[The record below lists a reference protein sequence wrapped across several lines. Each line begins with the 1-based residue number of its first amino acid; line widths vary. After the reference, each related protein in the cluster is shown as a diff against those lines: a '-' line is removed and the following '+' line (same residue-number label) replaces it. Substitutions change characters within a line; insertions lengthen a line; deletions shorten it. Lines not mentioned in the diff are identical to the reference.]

1 MYNDIM
7 VVCFVENGE
16 ISSTA
21 AEILGR
27 ARYLADKLSQ
37 DVLAL
42 LISDDIDKVAEEVI
56 GYGADKVIKA
66 EDPNLKNYR
75 TLTFTKVLDKAID
88 EFKPFAVLI
97 PASRNGRDLGGRIS
111 ARRNIGL
118 VADCSDIE
126 VDEKKQDIKWIRP
139 TFDGQLFSD
148 IRINTF
154 PKIGTIGDSVFK
166 SPAYDSSRKGE
177 IIDFPVEI
185 TQDDLLTEILG
196 MIKKIGSDK
205 DVSQASIVVAGGLGL
220 KEPNNLYIVKDLAE
234 VLGAAVSGS
243 KPLADQLWIPQDS
256 FVGMSGLKIKPKLYI
271 AVGISGSAQHL
282 QGMRDSGFIIAINND
297 PEAPIFKEAHCCVV
311 ADLFDIVP
319 KLTEKIKEIK
329 GL

>member
-1 MYNDIM
+1 MYKDIM
-7 VVCFVENGE
+7 VVCFVENNE

-37 DVLAL
+37 DVSAL
-42 LISDDIDKVAEEVI
+42 LIGDDVKEAVQKVI
-56 GYGADKVIKA
+56 GYGADKAIKV
-66 EDPNLKNYR
+66 EDPNLKDYR
-75 TLTFTKVLDKAID
+75 TLSFTKVLDKAID

-126 VDEKKQDIKWIRP
+126 VDEEKNDIKWIRP

-148 IRINTF
+148 IRVTTF

-166 SPAYDSSRKGE
+166 SPTYDASRRGE
-177 IIDFPVEI
+177 IIEFPVEI
-185 TQDDLLTEILG
+185 TEDDLLTEILG
-196 MIKKIGSDK
+196 LIKKFGSDK

-220 KEPNNLYIVKDLAE
+220 KDPGNLYILKDLAE
-234 VLGAAVSGS
+234 VLGAAISGS

-271 AVGISGSAQHL
+271 AVGISGSAQHI

-297 PEAPIFKEAHCCVV
+297 PKAPIFREAHCCIV
-311 ADLFDIVP
+311 ADLFEIVP
-319 KLTEKIKEIK
+319 KLIKKIKEIK

>member
-1 MYNDIM
+1 MYKDIM
-7 VVCFVENGE
+7 VVCFVEDGE
-16 ISSTA
+16 ISSIA
-21 AEILGR
+21 AEIMGR
-27 ARYLADKLSQ
+27 ARYIADKLSQ
-37 DVLAL
+37 NVQAL
-42 LISDDIDKVAEEVI
+42 LIGDDVSKAAERVI
-56 GYGADKVIKA
+56 GYGADKAIKV
-66 EDPNLKNYR
+66 EDPNLKGYR
-75 TLTFTKVLDKAID
+75 TLTFTKVLDEAIE

-126 VDEKKQDIKWIRP
+126 VDEEKQDIKWIRP

-148 IRINTF
+148 IRISTF

-177 IIDFPVEI
+177 IVDFSVEI
-185 TQDDLLTEILG
+185 TQEDLLTEILG
-196 MIKKIGSDK
+196 MIKKFGSDK

-220 KEPNNLYIVKDLAE
+220 KEPNNLYIIKDLAN

-256 FVGMSGLKIKPKLYI
+256 FIGMSGLKIKPKLYI
-271 AVGISGSAQHL
+271 AIGISGSAQHI
-282 QGMRDSGFIIAINND
+282 QGMRDSGLIISINND
-297 PEAPIFKEAHCCVV
+297 PKAPIFKESHCCIV
-311 ADLFDIVP
+311 ADLFEFVP
-319 KLTEKIKEIK
+319 KLTAKIKEIK